1 MPVFCRIA
9 KAAAEDKT
17 NVFLE
22 IDLPKKA
29 MLLSSEI
36 ECYSTKL
43 DSSCCTTTVVFPN
56 RL

>member
-9 KAAAEDKT
+9 KAAAEVKT

-36 ECYSTKL
+36 ECCSTKL
-43 DSSCCTTTVVFPN
+43 DSSSRSTTVVFPN

>member
-17 NVFLE
+17 NLFLE

-43 DSSCCTTTVVFPN
+43 DSSCCSTTVVFPN